1 MLLWDHMTA
10 STGISWRV
18 LNNFLNKKEIKLSHF
33 VKRYLHCLVLEHVAA
48 KKKDGTLIADVS
60 FNDLTMGYKLFLYD
74 HFLDKAK
81 AIEEPEIGGN
91 GVF

>member
-1 MLLWDHMTA
+1 MTE
-10 STGISWRV
+10 SIGIDRRV
-18 LNNFLNKKEIKLSHF
+18 LNDFLKEKEIKLSYT
-33 VKRYLHCLVLEHVAA
+33 VKQYLHCLVLEHVAA
-48 KKKDGTLIADVS
+48 KKLDGTLIADVS
-60 FNDLTMGYKLFLYD
+60 FCDLTIGYKLFLYD